1 VPLTLKSAQD
11 QLAEF
16 EHSKRE
22 SGIATT
28 DQFQRDIR
36 NISSL
41 NEKFKSIIFNGVS
54 QDESDIFTSDDDS
67 ETTLNPTTSC
77 IFDISSASKRL
88 MELLPSLEKSMAALQ
103 ERKIENGTPP
113 PTSFK
118 VSEPASYFIS
128 RVIDNFRKA
137 DINLAERLGE
147 ANWQRYERIRRQNEM
162 IVNGPELP
170 AHRDDIVAHSV
181 FKPFSMFHDS
191 GIGTSKAAE
200 SSYAISNASHSS
212 FLTSFTE
219 RKRGSF
225 RVPQLPEGATMGKPF
240 PCEICGR
247 KLSNIQNRID
257 WK

>member
-1 VPLTLKSAQD
+1 VPLTLKSAYD
-11 QLAEF
+11 QFAEF

-22 SGIATT
+22 SSIATT

-36 NISSL
+36 NINSL
-41 NEKFKSIIFNGVS
+41 NEKYKSIIFNGVS
-54 QDESDIFTSDDDS
+54 QDESDVFTSDDDS
-67 ETTLNPTTSC
+67 ETTPNPTTSC

-103 ERKIENGTPP
+103 ERKIETGTPP
-113 PTSFK
+113 SISFK

-162 IVNGPELP
+162 IVNGLELP

-191 GIGTSKAAE
+191 GIGTSKPAE
-200 SSYAISNASHSS
+200 SSYAISNASHTS
-212 FLTSFTE
+212 FLTSLT
-219 RKRGSF
+219 KGGNGSL
-225 RVPQLPEGATMGKPF
+225 RVPELPEGATMGKPF
-240 PCEICGR
+240 QCEICGHV
-247 KLSNIQNRID
+247 LSKIKNRID

>member
-1 VPLTLKSAQD
+1 VPLTLKSARD
-11 QLAEF
+11 PFAEF

-22 SGIATT
+22 SSIATT

-36 NISSL
+36 NINSL
-41 NEKFKSIIFNGVS
+41 NEKYKSIIFNGVS
-54 QDESDIFTSDDDS
+54 QDESDVFTSDDDS
-67 ETTLNPTTSC
+67 ETTPNPTTSC

-103 ERKIENGTPP
+103 ERKIETGTPP
-113 PTSFK
+113 SISFK

-162 IVNGPELP
+162 IVN
-170 AHRDDIVAHSV
+170 RDDIVAHSV

-191 GIGTSKAAE
+191 GIGTS
-200 SSYAISNASHSS
+200 YAISNASHTS
-212 FLTSFTE
+212 FLTSLT
-219 RKRGSF
+219 KGGNGSL
-225 RVPQLPEGATMGKPF
+225 RVPELPEGATMGKPF
-240 PCEICGR
+240 QCEICGHV
-247 KLSNIQNRID
+247 LSKIKNRID

>member
-1 VPLTLKSAQD
+1 VPLTLKSARD
-11 QLAEF
+11 PFAEF

-22 SGIATT
+22 SSIATT

-36 NISSL
+36 SINSL
-41 NEKFKSIIFNGVS
+41 NEKYKSIIFNGVS
-54 QDESDIFTSDDDS
+54 QDESDVFTSDDDS
-67 ETTLNPTTSC
+67 ETTPNPTTSC

-88 MELLPSLEKSMAALQ
+88 MELLPSLEKSMTSLQ
-103 ERKIENGTPP
+103 GRKIENGTPP
-113 PTSFK
+113 SISFK

-128 RVIDNFRKA
+128 LVIDNFRKA

-162 IVNGPELP
+162 IANGPELP
-170 AHRDDIVAHSV
+170 PHDIATHSV
-181 FKPFSMFHDS
+181 FQPFSMFHDS
-191 GIGTSKAAE
+191 GIGTSKLAQ

-219 RKRGSF
+219 KERGSF
-225 RVPQLPEGATMGKPF
+225 RVPELPEGATLGKPF